1 MHFRLL
7 CIVGLTLSACAG
19 GSADQMLSA
28 SIKQPER
35 SSIAKPEI
43 PIDQRVSLI
52 VSRLALA
59 ANPNCG
65 TSNLTTA
72 RGPESASTKSA
83 GSIGTSSENFGPGA
97 ADEIE
102 TDVPNPQAL
111 RRQADHPAAAVIC
124 GEYPVVIAPA
134 MIASAS
140 TNGQRIQISRGFV
153 QYMRDDSELAFVLA
167 HEMAHILKH
176 HLPVRDASV
185 RYTQELEA
193 DRLGFQL
200 VIRAGYN
207 PDAAIELFRRLGRS
221 SDFASSDPRYPTF
234 TARADILHREKT
246 LLTSGPT
253 NLSGEAPPP

>member
-7 CIVGLTLSACAG
+7 FIVGLNLSACAG

-28 SIKQPER
+28 AIKQPER

-59 ANPNCG
+59 ANPDCG

-83 GSIGTSSENFGPGA
+83 GSIAIFSENFGPRA
-97 ADEIE
+97 ADEVK

-111 RRQADHPAAAVIC
+111 SGQADHPAAAVKC
-124 GEYPVVIAPA
+124 GEYAVVIAPA

-140 TNGQRIQISRGFV
+140 TNGRRIQISRGFV
-153 QYMRDDSELAFVLA
+153 QYTRNDSELAFVLA

-193 DRLGFQL
+193 DHLGFQL

-246 LLTSGPT
+246 LLTSGPA